1 MCARMGNDR
10 VRVPFGA
17 RAGMSDKP
25 VLAAGAPC
33 EPAASAAS
41 LMALAC
47 LVVFMAQMATTVY
60 LPSLPV
66 VMRELKMTQG
76 GAELSISAY
85 VIGAALPVPF
95 WGAAAERWGR
105 RGPLLISLLLFIG
118 SSLLLASCTV
128 APALLVLRAIQGIGG
143 GGAAI
148 IARIIVRDN
157 WRGDELARRLSVL
170 SIAFITAL
178 GGGQF
183 IGGLIG
189 RYSHWQTGFVLMA
202 VVAALAIAL
211 SYALPLKAGSRAAKP
226 SGLAGTYWLLLRRP
240 GFLWPACAGGLGFA
254 TTVTLQ
260 EVSPF
265 VFQEH
270 FQLAVTSFGSIGL
283 LLGMAYFSG
292 AMLVNRLVR
301 RHGGARLMQAG
312 ATLLAFA
319 TTLMLVSWLSGLLTH
334 FTGLWIFIALYCLA
348 IFGQAVLFPNSMATA
363 VSDAHEHGAHA
374 MALCGFLQQGLAGI
388 AATAAVLQHH
398 GGTWTLAVFVLG
410 ALTWLVVQVKV
421 RGR

>member
-1 MCARMGNDR
+1 
-10 VRVPFGA
+10 
-17 RAGMSDKP
+17 
-25 VLAAGAPC
+25 
-33 EPAASAAS
+33 
-41 LMALAC
+41 
-47 LVVFMAQMATTVY
+47 MATTVY

-66 VMRELKMTQG
+66 VMRELAMTQG
-76 GAELSISAY
+76 GAEFSISAY

-105 RGPLLISLLLFIG
+105 RGPLLISLLLFVA
-118 SSLLLASCTV
+118 SSLLLALCTV
-128 APALLVLRAIQGIGG
+128 APALLVLRALQGIGG

-183 IGGLIG
+183 AGGLIG

-202 VVAALAIAL
+202 VIAALAIAL
-211 SYALPLKAGSRAAKP
+211 SYALPLKAGSRTAAT
-226 SGLAGTYWLLLRRP
+226 SGMAGTYWILLRRP

-270 FQLAVTSFGSIGL
+270 FRLAVTSFGSIGL
-283 LLGMAYFSG
+283 LLGVAYFSG
-292 AMLVNRLVR
+292 AMLVNRLVKR
-301 RHGGARLMQAG
+301 LGGVRLMHAG
-312 ATLLAFA
+312 AALVALATTSMLASSLGGLLA
-319 TTLMLVSWLSGLLTH
+319 H
-334 FTGLWIFIALYCLA
+334 FSGLWIFIALYCLA
-348 IFGQAVLFPNSMATA
+348 IFGQARCCFRTAWRPPSAMRTNTARMRWPCA
-363 VSDAHEHGAHA
+363 VSCSKVWRASRRPPR
-374 MALCGFLQQGLAGI
+374 CCSTI
-388 AATAAVLQHH
+388 AA
-398 GGTWTLAVFVLG
+398 
-410 ALTWLVVQVKV
+410 
-421 RGR
+421 RGRSPYSCWAH

>member
-10 VRVPFGA
+10 VRVPIGS

-211 SYALPLKAGSRAAKP
+211 SYTLPLKAGSRAAKP

>member
-1 MCARMGNDR
+1 
-10 VRVPFGA
+10 
-17 RAGMSDKP
+17 MSDKRA
-25 VLAAGAPC
+25 LAVETPLKSSTSTFRA
-33 EPAASAAS
+33 
-41 LMALAC
+41 MALAC
-47 LVVFMAQMATTVY
+47 LIVFMAQMATTVY
-60 LPSLPV
+60 LPSLPI
-66 VMRELKMTQG
+66 VMRELEMTQG
-76 GAELSISAY
+76 AAELSISAY
-85 VIGAALPVPF
+85 VIGAALPVLF

-105 RGPLLISLLLFIG
+105 RSPLLISLLLFVT
-118 SSLLLASCTV
+118 SSLLLARCTS
-128 APALLVLRAIQGIGG
+128 APALLVLRAVQGVAG

-189 RYSHWQTGFVLMA
+189 RYSHWQAGFVLMA
-202 VVAALAIAL
+202 VTGALAIGL
-211 SYALPLKAGSRAAKP
+211 SQSLPLKAGRRDAVTT
-226 SGLAGTYWLLLRRP
+226 GMAGTYWAVLRRP

-270 FQLAVTSFGSIGL
+270 FRLAVTSFGGIGL
-283 LLGMAYFSG
+283 LIGVAYFSG
-292 AMLVNRLVR
+292 AMLVNRLVSLV
-301 RHGGARLMQAG
+301 GGIRLMHTG
-312 ATLLAFA
+312 ATLVAAA
-319 TTLMLVSWLSGLLTH
+319 TTLMLASWASGLLIH
-334 FTGLWIFIALYCLA
+334 VAGLWIFIALYCVT

-363 VSDAHEHGAHA
+363 VSDAQAHGAHA

-388 AATAAVLQHH
+388 AATAAVLLHH
-398 GGTWTLAVFVLG
+398 DGTWTVAVFALG
-410 ALTWLVVQVKV
+410 ALTFLQVKLKV
-421 RGR
+421 HPR

>member
-1 MCARMGNDR
+1 MGNDR
-10 VRVPFGA
+10 MRVPIGS

-33 EPAASAAS
+33 EPAASAAP

-118 SSLLLASCTV
+118 SSLLLAGCTA

-148 IARIIVRDN
+148 IARIVVRDN

-202 VVAALAIAL
+202 VVAALAIGL
-211 SYALPLKAGSRAAKP
+211 SYTLPLKAGSRAAKP

-283 LLGMAYFSG
+283 LLGVAYFSG

-301 RHGGARLMQAG
+301 RLGGVRLMHAG
-312 ATLLAFA
+312 AALLAFA

-334 FTGLWIFIALYCLA
+334 FTGLWIFIALYCMA

>member
-1 MCARMGNDR
+1 
-10 VRVPFGA
+10 
-17 RAGMSDKP
+17 MSDKP

-33 EPAASAAS
+33 DRTASTFP

-47 LVVFMAQMATTVY
+47 LLVFMSQMATTVY
-60 LPSLPV
+60 LPSLPI

-76 GAELSISAY
+76 AAEFSISAY

-105 RGPLLISLLLFIG
+105 RGPLLISLLLFVA
-118 SSLLLASCTV
+118 SSLLLANCTL
-128 APALLVLRAIQGIGG
+128 APALLALRAVQGIAG

-183 IGGLIG
+183 VGGLIG
-189 RYSHWQTGFVLMA
+189 RYSHWQAGFVLMA
-202 VVAALAIAL
+202 VTAALAIGM
-211 SYALPLKAGSRAAKP
+211 SYALPLKAGRRSAVT
-226 SGLAGTYWLLLRRP
+226 SGLAGTYWILLRRP

-270 FQLAVTSFGSIGL
+270 FGLTVTSFGSIGL
-283 LLGMAYFSG
+283 LLGVAYFSG
-292 AMLVNRLVR
+292 AMLVNRLVSR
-301 RHGGARLMQAG
+301 LGGVRLMHAG
-312 ATLLAFA
+312 AVLIALA
-319 TTLMLVSWLSGLLTH
+319 TTLMLASWLGGLLTH
-334 FTGLWIFIALYCLA
+334 FAGMWIFIALYCLMT
-348 IFGQAVLFPNSMATA
+348 FGQAVLFPNSMATA
-363 VSDAHEHGAHA
+363 VSDAQEHGAHA
-374 MALCGFLQQGLAGI
+374 MALCGFLAQVLAGV
-388 AATAAVLQHH
+388 AATVALVLHH
-398 GGTWTLAVFVLG
+398 DGAWTLAVFVLG
-410 ALTWLVVQVKV
+410 ALTWLLVTSKV
-421 RGR
+421 RGRLG

>member
-1 MCARMGNDR
+1 MQLFTNTKRAVQPGNCIDAS
-10 VRVPFGA
+10 PESASSAF
-17 RAGMSDKP
+17 RA
-25 VLAAGAPC
+25 
-33 EPAASAAS
+33 
-41 LMALAC
+41 MAVAC
-47 LVVFMAQMATTVY
+47 LIVFMAQMATTVY
-60 LPSLPV
+60 LPSLPI
-66 VMRELKMTQG
+66 VMRDLRMTRSTV
-76 GAELSISAY
+76 ELSISAY
-85 VIGAALPVPF
+85 VIGAALPVLF

-105 RGPLLISLLLFIG
+105 RGPLLISLLLFIA
-118 SSLLLASCTV
+118 SSLLLATCTS
-128 APALLVLRAIQGIGG
+128 APELLVLRAIQGIAG

-189 RYSHWQTGFVLMA
+189 QYSHWQAGFVLMA
-202 VVAALAIAL
+202 ITAAFAVGL
-211 SYALPLKAGSRAAKP
+211 SYSLPLKAGRRTAVTSGMAA
-226 SGLAGTYWLLLRRP
+226 TYWKVLQRP

-270 FQLAVTSFGSIGL
+270 FHLAVTGFGSIGL
-283 LLGMAYFSG
+283 LIGVAYFSG
-292 AMLVNRLVR
+292 AMLVNHLVGR
-301 RHGGARLMQAG
+301 VGGVRLMHAG
-312 ATLLAFA
+312 ATLIALA
-319 TTLMLVSWLSGLLTH
+319 TTLMLVFSPGGVLTH
-334 FTGLWIFIALYCLA
+334 FAGLWIFIELYCLT

-363 VSDAHEHGAHA
+363 VSDAQDYGAHA

-388 AATAAVLQHH
+388 AATASVLLHH
-398 GGTWTLAVFVLG
+398 DGMWTIAVFVLG
-410 ALTWLVVQVKV
+410 ALTLLQVKLKV
-421 RGR
+421 RTRKI